1 MFIAEIQ
8 KWIENRF
15 LTLTQP
21 LCTLLASRR
30 VHPNIVSASG
40 FLISTFAGVLY
51 GVGYLFWGGIG
62 VLLAGTCDAVDG
74 RLARQTGRDS
84 SVGAFIDSTLD
95 RFGEIFIFTG
105 LAWHYAGLNPAGSGQ
120 VRTDL
125 LMVLLTVLALSGSL
139 MVSYIRARAEGLG
152 LKCKVGLMQ
161 RPERMFLLIVGSLAA
176 ALPIVGIPVMNFT
189 IGLLAVLTNYSALQR
204 IRHVYGQLSIKETS
218 NGPMK
223 DVD

>member
-8 KWIENRF
+8 KWIEIRF

-30 VHPNIVSASG
+30 VHPNIVSAAG
-40 FLISTFAGVLY
+40 FLISAFAGVLY

-74 RLARQTGRDS
+74 RLARQTGHDS
-84 SVGAFIDSTLD
+84 RLGAFIDSTLD
-95 RFGEIFIFTG
+95 RFGEICIFSG
-105 LAWHYAGLNPAGSGQ
+105 LAWHYAGLSPAGSGQ
-120 VRTDL
+120 VRTGL
-125 LMVLLTVLALSGSL
+125 LMVLLTVLALSGAL

-161 RPERMFLLIVGSLAA
+161 RPERMFVLIVGSLAG
-176 ALPIVGIPVMNFT
+176 ALPIVGAAVMNIT

-218 NGPMK
+218 NGPVK